1 LKDEVDEVAAVVATD
16 EVISQIASIVSNST
30 FSKNN
35 LLLLLSPSVAAEAFC
50 MINEGSNCA
59 TLVLAP
65 IGVGTKAVAMEEGD
79 MLVLVMTVAI
89 ANAAKLLVPE
99 VRLYLLVMDLFCLLV
114 LVLLVVAVYAEAG
127 AQRWWTQR
135 VVVLFVRPI

>member
-1 LKDEVDEVAAVVATD
+1 
-16 EVISQIASIVSNST
+16 
-30 FSKNN
+30 
-35 LLLLLSPSVAAEAFC
+35 
-50 MINEGSNCA
+50 MINEGSNCT